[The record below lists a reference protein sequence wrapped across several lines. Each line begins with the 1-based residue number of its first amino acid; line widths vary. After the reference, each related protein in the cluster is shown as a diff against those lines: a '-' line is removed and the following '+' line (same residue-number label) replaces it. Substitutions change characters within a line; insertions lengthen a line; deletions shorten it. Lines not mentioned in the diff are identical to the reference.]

1 MLTRAG
7 KPARRE
13 ERDDPMA
20 LSEDDRARLIK
31 SGKLTRTAL
40 AAAHMGTRVT
50 SHSGEDAASAEA
62 SLPGDINDYLRG
74 ALLVEDAGDGLV
86 QPYRFSEKQLRY
98 LDSVGRGR
106 RARATS
112 GICLALVTTGN
123 EVSFDCH
130 VTGTLDPAHPLYA
143 EVMEHLGSLG
153 RAEDGLIDGI
163 DAVVEGGQAHT
174 VAVHDGRITVRFDN
188 PEHLP
193 LEVRIYLPLIMSV
206 AVGRLASNGTAAPA
220 PHRGYL
226 LALGDSITQGFVVGC
241 PSLSYPALLSA
252 ELGLGLVNQ
261 AVCGY
266 VFDKKT
272 LAGMKTLHKD
282 PPAAITV
289 AYGTNDWGRKG
300 SGKEIRHDASA
311 YLDRLCKLFP
321 NTPIYVLTP
330 LWRADE
336 GDEATRAG
344 IPSRKSLSWV
354 RRAIERAC
362 RDHANVTVVD
372 GANILPRSPLMFAD
386 GRLHPGSTGAGIVA
400 EALAAAVRSGGCVEV
415 GGHEPIAALA
425 PSPAPGPG
433 DATTAGRLDAVDAES
448 LSRPGAPGTHREFD
462 RLVRTVWRLRQEDG
476 CPWDRE
482 QTHESLVR
490 YMVEEAYEAAEALR
504 AGDAS
509 HMTEE
514 LGDVLYQV
522 VLNSQVAAEEGLF
535 TIDEVCRTI
544 DEKLVRRHPHVFG
557 GVDAETPEDVARIW
571 ANVKRRER
579 ETAGGTAKEA
589 ETGLLDS
596 VPRAMPALMQCQK
609 ISTRAAKAGFDWD
622 DVSGVWDKVREERGE
637 FEREP
642 VGSQTR
648 ALEFGDLLF
657 SLVNV
662 ARMEGIDAEGALAQS
677 NEKFRRRWSCME
689 GLARERGCDLDTLST
704 AELNELWDR
713 AKQGEKRS

>member
-1 MLTRAG
+1 
-7 KPARRE
+7 
-13 ERDDPMA
+13 MA
-20 LSEDDRARLIK
+20 LSKDDRARLIK
-31 SGKLTRTAL
+31 SGKLARTAL
-40 AAAHMGTRVT
+40 AAAHMGTRIPP
-50 SHSGEDAASAEA
+50 HSGEDAASAEA

-74 ALLVEDAGDGLV
+74 ALLAENAGDGLV

-130 VTGTLDPAHPLYA
+130 VTGALDSAHPLYA

-174 VAVHDGRITVRFDN
+174 VAVHDGRISVRFDN
-188 PEHLP
+188 PQCLP
-193 LEVRIYLPLIMSV
+193 VEVRIYLPLIMSV
-206 AVGRLASNGTAAPA
+206 AVGNLASNGTAAPVSR
-220 PHRGYL
+220 RGYL

-252 ELGLGLVNQ
+252 RLGLDLVNQ

-266 VFDKKT
+266 VFDPKT
-272 LAGMKTLHKD
+272 LAGMKALRKE

-300 SGKEIRHDASA
+300 SGKEIRRDASA

-321 NTPIYVLTP
+321 HAPIYVLTP

-336 GDEATRAG
+336 GDDATLAG
-344 IPSRKSLSWV
+344 IPSGKSLSWV
-354 RRAIERAC
+354 RRAIGRAC
-362 RDHANVTVVD
+362 QDHPNVTVVD
-372 GANILPRSPLMFAD
+372 GSTVLPRNPILFAD

-400 EALAAAVRSGGCVEV
+400 EALAAVMCDGDIGSD
-415 GGHEPIAALA
+415 GHA
-425 PSPAPGPG
+425 PQATLLPAPTQKSTG
-433 DATTAGRLDAVDAES
+433 AAVQSRLDAVDAES

-504 AGDAS
+504 EGDPS
-509 HMTEE
+509 HMEEE

-522 VLNSQVAAEEGLF
+522 VLNSQVAAEKGEF
-535 TIDEVCRTI
+535 TVDDVCRAI

-579 ETAGGTAKEA
+579 EAAGGPAGEA
-589 ETGLLDS
+589 EEGLLDS

-609 ISTRAAKAGFDWD
+609 ISARAAKAGFDWD
-622 DVSGVWDKVREERGE
+622 DVSGVWDKVREERNE
-637 FEREP
+637 FESEP
-642 VGSQTR
+642 AGSQAR

-677 NEKFRRRWSCME
+677 NEKFRRRWSRME
-689 GLARERGCDLDTLST
+689 SLARERGCDLDALST
-704 AELNELWDR
+704 ADLNELWDR
-713 AKQGEKRS
+713 AKQEEKRS

>member
-1 MLTRAG
+1 
-7 KPARRE
+7 
-13 ERDDPMA
+13 MA
-20 LSEDDRARLIK
+20 LSKDDRARLIK
-31 SGKLTRTAL
+31 SGKLARTAL
-40 AAAHMGTRVT
+40 AAAHMGTRMT
-50 SHSGEDAASAEA
+50 PHSGEDAAPSEV
-62 SLPGDINDYLRG
+62 SLPGDITEYLRG

-112 GICLALVTTGN
+112 GICLALVTTGS

-130 VTGTLDPAHPLYA
+130 VTGALDPAHPLYS

-153 RAEDGLIDGI
+153 QAEDGLIDGI
-163 DAVVEGGQAHT
+163 DAVVEGGQSHT
-174 VAVHDGRITVRFDN
+174 VAVRDGRIAVRFDN

-206 AVGRLASNGTAAPA
+206 AVGRLVSNGTAAPA
-220 PHRGYL
+220 PRRGYL

-252 ELGLGLVNQ
+252 ELGLDLVNQ

-266 VFDKKT
+266 VFDQKT
-272 LAGMKTLHKD
+272 LTGIKALRKE

-289 AYGTNDWGRKG
+289 AYGTNDWGCEG
-300 SGKEIRHDASA
+300 SGKEIRRDASA

-336 GDEATRAG
+336 ADEATLAG
-344 IPSRKSLSWV
+344 IPNGKSLSWV

-362 RDHANVTVVD
+362 RGHENVTVVD
-372 GANILPRSPLMFAD
+372 GASILPRSPLMFAD

-400 EALAAAVRSGGCVEV
+400 EALAAAVRNGGGVGV
-415 GGHEPIAALA
+415 GGRGPQADPVSA
-425 PSPAPGPG
+425 PVPGPEV
-433 DATTAGRLDAVDAES
+433 ATTADALCAVDAES
-448 LSRPGAPGTHREFD
+448 LSRPGVPGTHCEFD
-462 RLVRTVWRLRQEDG
+462 RLVRMVWRLRQEDG

-504 AGDAS
+504 ADDAS
-509 HMTEE
+509 HMAEE

-522 VLNSQVAAEEGLF
+522 VLNSQVAAEEGAF
-535 TIDEVCRTI
+535 TIDDVCRAI

-571 ANVKRRER
+571 DNVKRRER
-579 ETAGGTAKEA
+579 ETAGASAREP
-589 ETGLLDS
+589 EVGLLDS

-609 ISTRAAKAGFDWD
+609 ISARAAKVGFDWD
-622 DVSGVWDKVREERGE
+622 DVSGVWDKVHEERDE

-642 VGSQTR
+642 TGSQAR

-677 NEKFRRRWSCME
+677 NEKFRRRWSRME
-689 GLARERGCDLDTLST
+689 DLAREKGCDLDALST

-713 AKQGEKRS
+713 AKQEESHS

>member
-1 MLTRAG
+1 
-7 KPARRE
+7 
-13 ERDDPMA
+13 MA
-20 LSEDDRARLIK
+20 LSKDDRARLIK

-112 GICLALVTTGN
+112 GICLALVTTGD

-206 AVGRLASNGTAAPA
+206 AVGRLASNGTAAP
-220 PHRGYL
+220 HRGYL

-272 LAGMKTLHKD
+272 LAGIKTLHKD

-372 GANILPRSPLMFAD
+372 GTNILPRSPLMFARRSAAS
-386 GRLHPGSTGAGIVA
+386 RLHRRGDCRRGACCGGA
-400 EALAAAVRSGGCVEV
+400 QRRPRRGGWPRPHRGRSC
-415 GGHEPIAALA
+415 PRART
-425 PSPAPGPG
+425 GPG
-433 DATTAGRLDAVDAES
+433 VATTAAAQRRRGCRES
-448 LSRPGAPGTHREFD
+448 LAPRRSGNVPRVD
-462 RLVRTVWRLRQEDG
+462 RLVRMVWRLRQEDG

-504 AGDAS
+504 TGDAS

-522 VLNSQVAAEEGLF
+522 VLNQVAAEEGAF
-535 TIDEVCRTI
+535 TID
-544 DEKLVRRHPHVFG
+544 
-557 GVDAETPEDVARIW
+557 
-571 ANVKRRER
+571 
-579 ETAGGTAKEA
+579 
-589 ETGLLDS
+589 
-596 VPRAMPALMQCQK
+596 
-609 ISTRAAKAGFDWD
+609 
-622 DVSGVWDKVREERGE
+622 DVSRHR
-637 FEREP
+637 
-642 VGSQTR
+642 
-648 ALEFGDLLF
+648 
-657 SLVNV
+657 
-662 ARMEGIDAEGALAQS
+662 
-677 NEKFRRRWSCME
+677 
-689 GLARERGCDLDTLST
+689 
-704 AELNELWDR
+704 
-713 AKQGEKRS
+713 

>member
-1 MLTRAG
+1 
-7 KPARRE
+7 
-13 ERDDPMA
+13 MA
-20 LSEDDRARLIK
+20 LSKDDRARLIK
-31 SGKLTRTAL
+31 SGKLARTAL
-40 AAAHMGTRVT
+40 AAAHMGTRMT
-50 SHSGEDAASAEA
+50 PHSGEDAAPSEV
-62 SLPGDINDYLRG
+62 SLPGDITEYLRG

-112 GICLALVTTGN
+112 GICLALVTTGS

-130 VTGTLDPAHPLYA
+130 VTAALDPAHPLYS

-153 RAEDGLIDGI
+153 QAEDGLIDGI
-163 DAVVEGGQAHT
+163 DAVVEGGQSHT
-174 VAVHDGRITVRFDN
+174 VAVRDGRIAVRFDN

-206 AVGRLASNGTAAPA
+206 AVGRLVSNGTAVPA
-220 PHRGYL
+220 PRRGYL

-252 ELGLGLVNQ
+252 ELGLDLVNQ

-266 VFDKKT
+266 VFDQKT
-272 LAGMKTLHKD
+272 LTGIKALRKE

-289 AYGTNDWGRKG
+289 AYGTNDWGCEG
-300 SGKEIRHDASA
+300 SGKEIRRDASA

-336 GDEATRAG
+336 ADEATLAG
-344 IPSRKSLSWV
+344 IPNGKSLSWV

-362 RDHANVTVVD
+362 RGHENVTVVD
-372 GANILPRSPLMFAD
+372 GASILPRSPLMFAD

-400 EALAAAVRSGGCVEV
+400 EALAAAVRNGGGVGV
-415 GGHEPIAALA
+415 GGRGPQADPVSA
-425 PSPAPGPG
+425 PVPGPEV
-433 DATTAGRLDAVDAES
+433 ATTADALCAVDAES
-448 LSRPGAPGTHREFD
+448 LSRPGVPGTHCEFD
-462 RLVRTVWRLRQEDG
+462 RLWRLRQEDG

-504 AGDAS
+504 ADDAS
-509 HMTEE
+509 HMAEE

-522 VLNSQVAAEEGLF
+522 VLNSQVAAEEGAF
-535 TIDEVCRTI
+535 TIDDVCRAI

-571 ANVKRRER
+571 DNVKRRER
-579 ETAGGTAKEA
+579 ETAGASAREP
-589 ETGLLDS
+589 EVGLLDS

-609 ISTRAAKAGFDWD
+609 ISARAAKVGFDWD
-622 DVSGVWDKVREERGE
+622 DVSGVWDKVHEERDE

-642 VGSQTR
+642 TGSQAR

-677 NEKFRRRWSCME
+677 NEKFRRRWSRME
-689 GLARERGCDLDTLST
+689 DLAREKGCDLDALST

-713 AKQGEKRS
+713 AKQEESHS

>member
-1 MLTRAG
+1 
-7 KPARRE
+7 
-13 ERDDPMA
+13 MA
-20 LSEDDRARLIK
+20 LSKDDRARLIK
-31 SGKLTRTAL
+31 SGKLARTAL
-40 AAAHMGTRVT
+40 AAAHMGTRVAP
-50 SHSGEDAASAEA
+50 HSGEDAAPSEV
-62 SLPGDINDYLRG
+62 SLPGDITEYLRG

-112 GICLALVTTGN
+112 GVCLALVTTGS
-123 EVSFDCH
+123 EVSFDCR
-130 VTGTLDPAHPLYA
+130 VTGALDPAHPLYA

-153 RAEDGLIDGI
+153 QAEDGLIDGI

-174 VAVHDGRITVRFDN
+174 VAVRDGRTAVRFEN

-220 PHRGYL
+220 PRRGYL

-252 ELGLGLVNQ
+252 ELGLDLVNQ

-266 VFDKKT
+266 VFDQKT
-272 LAGMKTLHKD
+272 LAGMKALRKE

-321 NTPIYVLTP
+321 STPIYVLTP

-336 GDEATRAG
+336 ADEATLAA
-344 IPSRKSLSWV
+344 IPNGKSLSWA

-362 RDHANVTVVD
+362 RDHENVTVVD
-372 GANILPRSPLMFAD
+372 GANVLPRSPLMFAD

-400 EALAAAVRSGGCVEV
+400 EALAAAVRNGGGVEA
-415 GGHEPIAALA
+415 GGRGPQAEPVSA
-425 PSPAPGPG
+425 PAPGPEVA
-433 DATTAGRLDAVDAES
+433 ATADVLDAVDAES
-448 LSRPGAPGTHREFD
+448 LSRPGVPGTHREFD

-490 YMVEEAYEAAEALR
+490 YMVEEAEAAEALR

-509 HMTEE
+509 HMAEE

-522 VLNSQVAAEEGLF
+522 VLNSQVAAEEGTF
-535 TIDEVCRTI
+535 TIDDVCRAI

-557 GVDAETPEDVARIW
+557 GTDAETPEDVARIW
-571 ANVKRRER
+571 DNVKRRER
-579 ETAGGTAKEA
+579 EAAIGSARKAEA
-589 ETGLLDS
+589 GLLDS

-609 ISTRAAKAGFDWD
+609 ISARAAKAGFDWD
-622 DVSGVWDKVREERGE
+622 DVSGVWDKVHEERDE

-642 VGSQTR
+642 AGSQAR

-662 ARMEGIDAEGALAQS
+662 ARMEGIDAEGALVQS
-677 NEKFRRRWSCME
+677 NEKFRRRWSRME
-689 GLARERGCDLDTLST
+689 GLAREKGCDLGALST

-713 AKQGEKRS
+713 AKQEENHS

>member
-1 MLTRAG
+1 
-7 KPARRE
+7 
-13 ERDDPMA
+13 MA
-20 LSEDDRARLIK
+20 LSKDDRARLIK
-31 SGKLTRTAL
+31 SGKLARTAL
-40 AAAHMGTRVT
+40 AAAHMGTRMT
-50 SHSGEDAASAEA
+50 PHSGEDAAPSEV
-62 SLPGDINDYLRG
+62 SLPGDITEYLRG

-112 GICLALVTTGN
+112 GICLALVTTGS

-130 VTGTLDPAHPLYA
+130 VTAALDPAHPLYS

-153 RAEDGLIDGI
+153 QAEDGLIDGI
-163 DAVVEGGQAHT
+163 DAVVEGGQSHT
-174 VAVHDGRITVRFDN
+174 VAVRDGRIAVRFDN

-206 AVGRLASNGTAAPA
+206 AVGRLVSNGTAAPA
-220 PHRGYL
+220 PRRGYL

-252 ELGLGLVNQ
+252 ELGLDLVNQ

-266 VFDKKT
+266 VFDQKT
-272 LAGMKTLHKD
+272 LTGIKALRKE

-289 AYGTNDWGRKG
+289 AYGTNDWGCEG
-300 SGKEIRHDASA
+300 SGKEIRRDASA

-336 GDEATRAG
+336 ADEATLAG
-344 IPSRKSLSWV
+344 IPNGKSLSWV

-362 RDHANVTVVD
+362 RGHENVTVVD
-372 GANILPRSPLMFAD
+372 GASILPRSPLMFAD

-400 EALAAAVRSGGCVEV
+400 EALAAAVRNGGGVGV
-415 GGHEPIAALA
+415 GGRGPQADPVSA
-425 PSPAPGPG
+425 PVPGPEV
-433 DATTAGRLDAVDAES
+433 ATTADALCAVDAES
-448 LSRPGAPGTHREFD
+448 LSRPGVPGTHCEFD

-482 QTHESLVR
+482 QTHKSLVR

-504 AGDAS
+504 ADDAS
-509 HMTEE
+509 HMAEE

-522 VLNSQVAAEEGLF
+522 VLNSQVAAEEGAF
-535 TIDEVCRTI
+535 TIDDVCRAI

-571 ANVKRRER
+571 DNVKRRER
-579 ETAGGTAKEA
+579 ETAGASAREP
-589 ETGLLDS
+589 EVGLLDS

-609 ISTRAAKAGFDWD
+609 ISARAAKVGFDWD
-622 DVSGVWDKVREERGE
+622 DVSGVWDKVHEERDE

-642 VGSQTR
+642 TGSQAR

-677 NEKFRRRWSCME
+677 NEKFRRRWSRME
-689 GLARERGCDLDTLST
+689 DLAREKGCDLDALST

-713 AKQGEKRS
+713 AKQEESHS

>member
-1 MLTRAG
+1 
-7 KPARRE
+7 
-13 ERDDPMA
+13 MA
-20 LSEDDRARLIK
+20 LSKDDRARLIK
-31 SGKLTRTAL
+31 PGKLARTAL
-40 AAAHMGTRVT
+40 AAAHMGTRMT
-50 SHSGEDAASAEA
+50 PHSGEDAAPSEV
-62 SLPGDINDYLRG
+62 SLPGDITEYLRG

-112 GICLALVTTGN
+112 GICLALVTTGS

-130 VTGTLDPAHPLYA
+130 VTAALDPAHPLYS

-153 RAEDGLIDGI
+153 QAEDGLIDGI
-163 DAVVEGGQAHT
+163 DAVVEGGQSHT
-174 VAVHDGRITVRFDN
+174 VAVRDGRIAVRFDN

-206 AVGRLASNGTAAPA
+206 AVGRLVSNGTAAPA
-220 PHRGYL
+220 PRRGYL

-252 ELGLGLVNQ
+252 ELGLDLVNQ

-266 VFDKKT
+266 VFDQKT
-272 LAGMKTLHKD
+272 LTGIKALRKE

-289 AYGTNDWGRKG
+289 AYGTNDWGCEG
-300 SGKEIRHDASA
+300 SGKEIRRDASA

-336 GDEATRAG
+336 ADEATLAG
-344 IPSRKSLSWV
+344 IPNGKSLSWV

-362 RDHANVTVVD
+362 RGHENVTVVD
-372 GANILPRSPLMFAD
+372 GASILPRSPLMFAD

-400 EALAAAVRSGGCVEV
+400 EALAAAVRNGGGVGV
-415 GGHEPIAALA
+415 GGRGPQADPVSA
-425 PSPAPGPG
+425 PVPGPEV
-433 DATTAGRLDAVDAES
+433 ATTADALCAVDAES
-448 LSRPGAPGTHREFD
+448 LSRPGVPGTHCEFD

-504 AGDAS
+504 ADDAS
-509 HMTEE
+509 HMAEE

-522 VLNSQVAAEEGLF
+522 VLNSQVAAEEGAF
-535 TIDEVCRTI
+535 TIDDVCRAI

-571 ANVKRRER
+571 DNVKRRER
-579 ETAGGTAKEA
+579 ETAGASAREP
-589 ETGLLDS
+589 EVGLLDS

-609 ISTRAAKAGFDWD
+609 ISARAAKVGFDWD
-622 DVSGVWDKVREERGE
+622 DVSGVWDKVHEERDE

-642 VGSQTR
+642 TGSQAR

-677 NEKFRRRWSCME
+677 NEKFRRRWSRME
-689 GLARERGCDLDTLST
+689 DLAREKGCDLDALST

-713 AKQGEKRS
+713 AKQEESHS